1 MSKRWILRV
10 DRYRFDIERRGARMQ
25 RESGAG
31 RFLMVLAAGVLMVV
45 GVLWLSQTGNAEE
58 EPVPYVSV
66 MDME

>member
-1 MSKRWILRV
+1 
-10 DRYRFDIERRGARMQ
+10 MQ

-66 MDME
+66 RDME